1 MPTIRPLR
9 AGDPSHLGGYRLLG
23 CIGQG
28 GQGVVYL
35 AESPSG
41 ERVAVK
47 AIHPEKVA
55 DPRAVERFLRE
66 VRTAGSVAEFST
78 VRVLDAAVDHER
90 PYVVSEYVDGPSLA
104 EIVEGEGP
112 YGAGALHRLAVSTAA
127 ALAAIHRAGVVHRD
141 FKPGNVLIGPGGP
154 QVIDFGI
161 ARALDSAAS
170 TTGGIGTPAYMS
182 PEQLSGGDVG
192 AASDV
197 FGWAGTMVYAATGR
211 PPFGR
216 DFPAVMYR
224 ILQADPDL
232 SALPADLR
240 PLIARCLDK
249 DPAARPSARELLMA
263 LVGGD
268 PAADRLPE
276 QATGPA
282 GGSVRDK
289 PVREEAVRH
298 GSVRDEP
305 VREEPVRRAPIREEP
320 ARDGPGEPET
330 EPSRPSRRRRPR
342 RTMSGGKAAP
352 LRLPA
357 AAVLAASVAGAV
369 FLYVNS
375 RPAGDSPG
383 DGGAAADSSLITLA
397 GSRQAAE
404 KIVAEWTPEAL
415 EAAEPYEGAVGS
427 ESRGSGAEEVE
438 TGDPATV
445 PPYDLEPLRGEER
458 PSYIG
463 AYVPQTVG
471 KVFFRVG
478 RLRHW
483 CSATSVNSEAGNLL
497 VTAGHCLYDPKR
509 REAVASLVFVPAYY
523 RGKALF
529 GIYPGSSAAVHPKF
543 VDGGDRGHDYAFF
556 TVYGAGGKRL
566 AEAAGAQGLAWNGS
580 RREKADVFGYPEGA
594 HPDGTPSRSGDT
606 PFRCFG
612 TTPLDASRGAEQA
625 LGCPMAPG
633 ADGGPLITRY
643 DSDRKTGYVSGVI
656 SAFADANGNGRYDR
670 SVSPYFGEDA
680 RRTYLRVA
688 GLSTD
693 SL

>member
-35 AESPSG
+35 AETSSG

-276 QATGPA
+276 
-282 GGSVRDK
+282 
-289 PVREEAVRH
+289 
-298 GSVRDEP
+298 EP
-305 VREEPVRRAPIREEP
+305 IQGVPIQEEP
-320 ARDGPGEPET
+320 AWDGPGEPET
-330 EPSRPSRRRRPR
+330 EPSSPSLRRSLR
-342 RTMSGGKAAP
+342 RTVSGGKAAP

-375 RPAGDSPG
+375 RPADDSQGD
-383 DGGAAADSSLITLA
+383 DGAAASSSLITLA
-397 GSRQAAE
+397 GSRQAAGE
-404 KIVAEWTPEAL
+404 VVAEWTPEAL
-415 EAAEPYEGAVGS
+415 EAAVPYEGAAGS
-427 ESRGSGAEEVE
+427 GSRGSGAEAVDV
-438 TGDPATV
+438 GDPATV
-445 PPYDLEPLRGEER
+445 SPYDLEPLRGEEK
-458 PSYIG
+458 PSHIG
-463 AYVPQTVG
+463 AYTPQTVG
-471 KVFFRVG
+471 KVFFRAG
-478 RLRHW
+478 ERRHW

-509 REAVASLVFVPAYY
+509 RAAVASLVFVPAYH

-543 VDGGDRGHDYAFF
+543 VAFGDRGHDYAFV

-566 AEAAGAQGLAWNGS
+566 AEAVGAQGLAWNGS
-580 RREKADVFGYPEGA
+580 GREKADVFGYPEGA
-594 HPDGTPSRSGDT
+594 HPDGAPSRTGDI
-606 PFRCFG
+606 PFRCFR
-612 TTPLDASRGAEQA
+612 TPPLKASRGAEQA
-625 LGCPMAPG
+625 LGCPMTPG
-633 ADGGPLITRY
+633 ADGGPLIIRY
-643 DSDRKTGYVSGVI
+643 EPDRKTGYVSGVV
-656 SAFADANGNGRYDR
+656 SAFEDANGNGRYDR
-670 SVSPYFGEDA
+670 SVSPYFGEEA

-693 SL
+693 VL